1 MIKNYLR
8 IAWRNI
14 SRNKLRAFIHVLGLS
29 LGISIC
35 FVIFNL
41 VVHSYSFD
49 RFHPDA
55 DRIFRVNTLTEWAD
69 GKFSNS
75 GTPGPL
81 GEVIDE
87 EISSVEMKG
96 RLYTM
101 RRALV
106 ANPERNLVY
115 GRTDEVTFAD
125 PGFFKIF
132 PRTWLAGNPETALEE
147 PRSVV
152 ISKSSVERYFPGAT
166 PESVLGK
173 ELIWVES
180 DTIAAQVTGVVADYT
195 EKTDFVFKD
204 FISFSTIKGEN
215 QEGWY
220 GLDSWTNVNSSS
232 QLFIKAAE
240 GVDKQQ
246 LDQTLLAIVQKDYEK
261 SDDGSTTFFVEP
273 LAEMHFSSNYT
284 STTVSKV
291 FLQGLIYIGLII
303 LVLASLNFI
312 NLETAQAIGRSKE
325 VGIRKTLGSRRGQ
338 LILQFLTETYLIVI
352 LATGFALVFVEVIKS
367 LYSQYLP
374 ADFEIKHLSL
384 LNLAFYVI
392 FPVLITLISGIY
404 PSVLL
409 SGYQPQRALKGESL
423 GVKRFSMGVFL
434 RKNLTILQFSASI
447 AFIILVLVLNQ
458 QLRYVTSQPLGFE
471 KDEVLYASIPF
482 LSPVDKMR
490 QLQDRVNQKS
500 WVKGSSLS
508 GNTVSSTSLWT
519 SDAHVSP
526 DTTEKK
532 MYIQVM
538 NVDSAFTAV
547 NGVPILA
554 GVAGS
559 NREDEIVVNQNFVTE
574 AGFLNPEEAVG
585 QIVGYSGSQRKI
597 VGVVANFHART
608 LREDIRPLL
617 LTVNPQYFQTIS
629 VKLEKGQN
637 LAAAKDELEQS
648 YREIYPYETA
658 EFKFLDTELERF
670 YQEDLR
676 IRNVL
681 GAACILAIIISA
693 MGLFGLSS
701 YTIAQRTKE
710 ISIRKVLG
718 ASIVQILGLI
728 SKEYVLLVIVSFTL
742 AVYPAYYFLSDWL
755 NGFAYKISMP
765 YVLFGFAG
773 AVVLGICLLIVGL
786 HSYMA
791 AQANPAKVLKSE

>member
-1 MIKNYLR
+1 
-8 IAWRNI
+8 
-14 SRNKLRAFIHVLGLS
+14 
-29 LGISIC
+29 
-35 FVIFNL
+35 
-41 VVHSYSFD
+41 
-49 RFHPDA
+49 
-55 DRIFRVNTLTEWAD
+55 
-69 GKFSNS
+69 
-75 GTPGPL
+75 
-81 GEVIDE
+81 
-87 EISSVEMKG
+87 
-96 RLYTM
+96 
-101 RRALV
+101 
-106 ANPERNLVY
+106 
-115 GRTDEVTFAD
+115 
-125 PGFFKIF
+125 
-132 PRTWLAGNPETALEE
+132 
-147 PRSVV
+147 
-152 ISKSSVERYFPGAT
+152 
-166 PESVLGK
+166 
-173 ELIWVES
+173 
-180 DTIAAQVTGVVADYT
+180 
-195 EKTDFVFKD
+195 
-204 FISFSTIKGEN
+204 
-215 QEGWY
+215 
-220 GLDSWTNVNSSS
+220 
-232 QLFIKAAE
+232 
-240 GVDKQQ
+240 
-246 LDQTLLAIVQKDYEK
+246 
-261 SDDGSTTFFVEP
+261 
-273 LAEMHFSSNYT
+273 
-284 STTVSKV
+284 
-291 FLQGLIYIGLII
+291 
-303 LVLASLNFI
+303 
-312 NLETAQAIGRSKE
+312 
-325 VGIRKTLGSRRGQ
+325 
-338 LILQFLTETYLIVI
+338 
-352 LATGFALVFVEVIKS
+352 
-367 LYSQYLP
+367 
-374 ADFEIKHLSL
+374 
-384 LNLAFYVI
+384 
-392 FPVLITLISGIY
+392 
-404 PSVLL
+404 
-409 SGYQPQRALKGESL
+409 
-423 GVKRFSMGVFL
+423 
-434 RKNLTILQFSASI
+434 
-447 AFIILVLVLNQ
+447 
-458 QLRYVTSQPLGFE
+458 
-471 KDEVLYASIPF
+471 
-482 LSPVDKMR
+482 
-490 QLQDRVNQKS
+490 
-500 WVKGSSLS
+500 
-508 GNTVSSTSLWT
+508 
-519 SDAHVSP
+519 
-526 DTTEKK
+526 
-532 MYIQVM
+532 M
-538 NVDSAFTAV
+538 NVDSAFAAV